1 MGPEAAVNIIHR
13 AAIEAAPDPAAV
25 RAEFIADYRQR
36 FANPYS
42 AAALGFIDEVIQ
54 PRHVRK
60 RLATALA
67 TLSTKRDRLPSKKHG
82 NEPL

>member
-1 MGPEAAVNIIHR
+1 MSLYF
-13 AAIEAAPDPAAV
+13 DPYKNKPCRSI
-25 RAEFIADYRQR
+25 RAEVAEEDL
-36 FANPYS
+36 A
-42 AAALGFIDEVIQ
+42 FIDEVIP